1 MVERC
6 TRTQL
11 AYASVEENTLQNR
24 LTDEDMRG
32 EYIHLPGGWTPTQSS
47 NPALYRSLRHAW
59 HWHTL
64 LDVGADALAQ
74 YKLFLLDQPDLDG
87 DIVDADT
94 RLTYLRG
101 SDSVWLQG
109 AEDMLEIAAKQAAV
123 LVEHDDDGAMEP
135 LLAGAHAEQFPLFQL
150 MRLTARVVQEALT
163 HTWIQTDRFSRF
175 LSDITKEA
183 HKWETDRAAIPGST
197 HHVGSFLPYA
207 PLTWT
212 ATSPPRLAHME
223 PIHKWREGYFPTK
236 RFPAT
241 PADGLEGDE
250 EEDDPPPS
258 FPAKSPGHAALI
270 DPRDW
275 IDYLPRAYADSMPPV
290 GLTNPG
296 LRNPRNDEWDR
307 YLTDEKKHATR
318 DEYRHLLWYGVFAA
332 AAHAALTDAMA
343 TLCAKNATARDTADA
358 NDLLD
363 SAIRAIATC
372 GQAAEDRLTYLRRFK
387 CKKALTGEERVAER
401 LVYSRFFD
409 TTAAQRSNNGV
420 DGLLNALDDKKIRD
434 RATKERADKNK
445 DKDKIKGKPQ
455 PGNPAR
461 KTTTP
466 QTKEQN

>member
-223 PIHKWREGYFPTK
+223 PIHKWREGYFPTVSP
-236 RFPAT
+236 RRHSILTASREHLARLPT
-241 PADGLEGDE
+241 VAD
-250 EEDDPPPS
+250 
-258 FPAKSPGHAALI
+258 
-270 DPRDW
+270 
-275 IDYLPRAYADSMPPV
+275 
-290 GLTNPG
+290 LTKVP
-296 LRNPRNDEWDR
+296 
-307 YLTDEKKHATR
+307 
-318 DEYRHLLWYGVFAA
+318 
-332 AAHAALTDAMA
+332 
-343 TLCAKNATARDTADA
+343 
-358 NDLLD
+358 
-363 SAIRAIATC
+363 
-372 GQAAEDRLTYLRRFK
+372 
-387 CKKALTGEERVAER
+387 
-401 LVYSRFFD
+401 
-409 TTAAQRSNNGV
+409 
-420 DGLLNALDDKKIRD
+420 
-434 RATKERADKNK
+434 
-445 DKDKIKGKPQ
+445 
-455 PGNPAR
+455 
-461 KTTTP
+461 
-466 QTKEQN
+466 